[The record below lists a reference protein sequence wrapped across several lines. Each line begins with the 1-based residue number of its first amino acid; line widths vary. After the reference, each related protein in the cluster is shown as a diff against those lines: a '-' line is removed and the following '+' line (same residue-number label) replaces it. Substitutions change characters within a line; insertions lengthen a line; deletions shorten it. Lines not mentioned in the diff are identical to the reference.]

1 MEHENNA
8 FDKGDLFFL
17 KQDTILRLEWNKL
30 AEYLSNYALFP
41 HTKKS
46 LAQIKPWFTKNQR
59 DFFNQATQ
67 ESLELYQN
75 GLGVELESFELE
87 SFEKALPQGAL
98 LSALALYQ
106 ILIVL
111 KLTTSVLAFLKND
124 RTKRFSC
131 ETLQN
136 LGLELKP
143 QKSLLEK
150 IQKSID
156 EKGEV
161 LSSASPELKSA
172 RSRLE
177 HSKRKIIEHL
187 EKLLNQTH
195 VKDSLQDP
203 IWVLRDGR
211 YVLPVRTDR
220 KSNIDGISR
229 GVSQSG
235 STLFIEPNA
244 IANEYVLM
252 ERAQSDVEVEVHKVI
267 KELSNDCH
275 LVCDDIM
282 ANTNTLGHFDEIFAR
297 AKFARALNA
306 SRCELNSSQ
315 IKSDLKFSFL
325 KAKHPLFLLE
335 NKPCVANDLILD
347 HHNVWVISG
356 PNAGGKTV
364 AMKTVGLFVLM
375 AKAGLFLPCEK
386 PHALDFDRVFVE
398 LGDRQSREDDLS
410 SFSGHLLQMKKIY
423 EHANERTLVLLD
435 EAFIGTD
442 PAIGMAMARAMLES
456 LADKNSAVMITTHF
470 SNLKNLSDGDPRFLN
485 ASMEFE
491 PKKLAPTYKLLNGI
505 PGQSYALELA
515 SRMKLNPSLIEKA
528 RGYWGSEAQR
538 MENIL
543 KDLQEKRIDLDQIL
557 KNQTSVLNQL
567 TQDLEKLESEKKHL
581 VDLSENLVD
590 GYRNKLQ
597 KRLNAFE
604 NRLEIRSRQF
614 EKEKEFMLRNLRQD
628 LLSSVPEEQEN
639 SKVETAKEKGN
650 ETKPTTRKKPV
661 TGKVTVSS
669 FEGLEKFKF
678 EAQSAEQEEQ
688 EFNHK
693 VKRARRPESLSQRDL
708 IDEAQESLDLMR
720 RSFDGI
726 EKKFTHEVDTVVQKV
741 SKKEHQQKQKDMK
754 KPIPPPSFWK
764 KGMRVKCSRFAG
776 VGTVLNAADT
786 KGNVECQFGLIKVK
800 VASGE
805 LMIL

>member
-1 MEHENNA
+1 
-8 FDKGDLFFL
+8 
-17 KQDTILRLEWNKL
+17 
-30 AEYLSNYALFP
+30 
-41 HTKKS
+41 
-46 LAQIKPWFTKNQR
+46 
-59 DFFNQATQ
+59 
-67 ESLELYQN
+67 
-75 GLGVELESFELE
+75 
-87 SFEKALPQGAL
+87 
-98 LSALALYQ
+98 
-106 ILIVL
+106 
-111 KLTTSVLAFLKND
+111 
-124 RTKRFSC
+124 
-131 ETLQN
+131 
-136 LGLELKP
+136 
-143 QKSLLEK
+143 
-150 IQKSID
+150 
-156 EKGEV
+156 
-161 LSSASPELKSA
+161 
-172 RSRLE
+172 
-177 HSKRKIIEHL
+177 
-187 EKLLNQTH
+187 
-195 VKDSLQDP
+195 
-203 IWVLRDGR
+203 
-211 YVLPVRTDR
+211 
-220 KSNIDGISR
+220 
-229 GVSQSG
+229 
-235 STLFIEPNA
+235 
-244 IANEYVLM
+244 
-252 ERAQSDVEVEVHKVI
+252 
-267 KELSNDCH
+267 
-275 LVCDDIM
+275 M

-726 EKKFTHEVDTVVQKV
+726 
-741 SKKEHQQKQKDMK
+741 
-754 KPIPPPSFWK
+754 
-764 KGMRVKCSRFAG
+764 
-776 VGTVLNAADT
+776 
-786 KGNVECQFGLIKVK
+786 
-800 VASGE
+800 
-805 LMIL
+805 